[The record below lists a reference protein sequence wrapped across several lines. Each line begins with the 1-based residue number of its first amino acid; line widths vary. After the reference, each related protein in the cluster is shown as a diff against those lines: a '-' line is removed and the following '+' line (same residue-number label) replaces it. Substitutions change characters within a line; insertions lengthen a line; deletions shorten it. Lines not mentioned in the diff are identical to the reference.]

1 MTGTGGGTSIRHEDK
16 IYIAPSGVQKE
27 LMKPTD
33 MFVMDFNSKEY
44 LRRPQVQITHF
55 HMRLVRTSDFHIQ
68 GPQTLGLHPTVY
80 GSL

>member
-1 MTGTGGGTSIRHEDK
+1 MISRRRGDADEATIERWLTRGSRQVTGTGGGTSIRHEDK

-44 LRRPQVQITHF
+44 LRRPQVY
-55 HMRLVRTSDFHIQ
+55 LVNLD
-68 GPQTLGLHPTVY
+68 P
-80 GSL
+80 

>member
-1 MTGTGGGTSIRHEDK
+1 MLTTPCSQVTGTGGGTSIRHEDK

-44 LRRPQVQITHF
+44 LRRPQV
-55 HMRLVRTSDFHIQ
+55 RLLICDLAMLVLT
-68 GPQTLGLHPTVY
+68 
-80 GSL
+80 

>member
-1 MTGTGGGTSIRHEDK
+1 MRQHRRGMLTRDQCQVTGTGGGTSIRHEDK

-44 LRRPQVQITHF
+44 LRRPQACNH
-55 HMRLVRTSDFHIQ
+55 SWDFELID
-68 GPQTLGLHPTVY
+68 
-80 GSL
+80 

>member
-1 MTGTGGGTSIRHEDK
+1 VTGTGGGTSIRHEDK

-44 LRRPQVQITHF
+44 LRRPQVKPSSSQHRSPIRHSEERQLTYY
-55 HMRLVRTSDFHIQ
+55 D
-68 GPQTLGLHPTVY
+68 
-80 GSL
+80 

>member
-44 LRRPQVQITHF
+44 LRRPQVYRAMLDHGKIAKKH
-55 HMRLVRTSDFHIQ
+55 L
-68 GPQTLGLHPTVY
+68 GP
-80 GSL
+80 

>member
-44 LRRPQVQITHF
+44 LRRPQVY
-55 HMRLVRTSDFHIQ
+55 LVNLD
-68 GPQTLGLHPTVY
+68 P
-80 GSL
+80 